1 MGRMKPPALVL
12 ALVIALGAS
21 PGASGLQA
29 EAEVHPLALLGQ
41 WLSAIERHQPGE
53 ADAAVLAVAAW
64 PRSDLRQLSS
74 DIQVLVAVVK
84 NPASSRFRIQALE
97 SDMMPRG
104 QQVTTRTL
112 RPADRAVLDALAK
125 QVRDAGP
132 NLVLRRA
139 VLLHTDAIVLAG
151 DVVTASAGA
160 APSRAPVKMLI
171 GDGTSAGL
179 EGVSVHW
186 ELARLAAESVTP
198 DPKDDP
204 FVRDWYRAT
213 IALGQS
219 HESFDAAQ
227 LQHGLRLFPDDARML
242 LLAGCERE
250 AFASPMFQVFARS
263 VNSNRSQGVAI
274 GRFRRVPIESE
285 ADELAAAERYYR
297 RAIAADPALHE
308 ARLRLGRVL
317 ARRGRSA
324 EAATELQLTVD
335 SGLDST
341 LEYFAQLFLAEV
353 RESLQQTDAARA
365 ALHRA
370 AELTP
375 DARVPHLQL
384 ARLARELGD
393 AAEAQASLQRALAE
407 PAGESVDPWL
417 HYRAMQGRD
426 AMTWLDDVRRAWG
439 ERPE

>member
-1 MGRMKPPALVL
+1 MKPPALVL
-12 ALVIALGAS
+12 ALVIALGAA
-21 PGASGLQA
+21 PGASGLQ

-53 ADAAVLAVAAW
+53 ADAAVLAAAAW
-64 PRSDLRQLSS
+64 SRSDLRQLSS
-74 DIQVLVAVVK
+74 DIQVLVAVVR
-84 NPASSRFRIQALE
+84 NPASDRFRIRALE

-104 QQVTTRTL
+104 QEVTTRTL

-125 QVRDAGP
+125 RVREAGP
-132 NLVLRRA
+132 NIILRRA
-139 VLLHTDAIVLAG
+139 VILHTDAIVLAG
-151 DVVTASAGA
+151 EMVAASAG
-160 APSRAPVKMLI
+160 PGSSRAPVKMLI

-186 ELARLAAESVTP
+186 ELARLAAERVAP
-198 DPKDDP
+198 DPKDDR
-204 FVRDWYRAT
+204 FVRDWYVAT

-227 LQHGLRLFPDDARML
+227 LQHGLRLFPDDAGML

-263 VNSNRSQGVAI
+263 INRNSAQGLSI
-274 GRFRRVPIESE
+274 GRLRRVPIESE

-317 ARRGRSA
+317 AQRGRPVD
-324 EAATELQLTVD
+324 AATELQRTVD
-335 SGLDST
+335 SDLDPS
-341 LEYFAQLFLAEV
+341 LEYYAQLFLAEV
-353 RESLQQTDAARA
+353 RESLQEIDAARA
-365 ALHRA
+365 ALRRA

-384 ARLARELGD
+384 ARIAREAGD
-393 AAEAQASLQRALAE
+393 AEEAQASLQRALAE
-407 PAGESVDPWL
+407 PAGESIDPWL
-417 HYRAMQGRD
+417 QYRAMQGRD
-426 AMTWLDDVRRAWG
+426 APTWLDDVRRGWG